1 MDIEWNAFTPGAARI
16 GGALIGVAT
25 IDKRLVLGSTM
36 FGVGWGLAG
45 FCPGPALTALGMGEP
60 KALLFVAAMLAGMGI
75 YEVLER
81 RRISPPSTQAR

>member
-45 FCPGPALTALGMGEP
+45 FCPGPALTAL
-60 KALLFVAAMLAGMGI
+60 LFVAAMLAGMGI

-81 RRISPPSTQAR
+81 RRIAPPSTQAR